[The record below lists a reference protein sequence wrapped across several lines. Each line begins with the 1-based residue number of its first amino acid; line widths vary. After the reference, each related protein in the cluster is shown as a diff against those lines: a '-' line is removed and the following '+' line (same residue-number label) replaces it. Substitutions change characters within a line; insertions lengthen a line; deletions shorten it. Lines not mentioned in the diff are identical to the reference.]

1 MQRREFDALVR
12 KSDMIL
18 VEEITKVR
26 GGLKIILVEVVKRD
40 MLIKKVTKNIKSSF
54 GPKLLIYMEE
64 IESMM
69 LDMLE

>member
-12 KSDMIL
+12 KSDIR

-40 MLIKKVTKNIKSSF
+40 MLIKKVTKNIESPF

-64 IESMM
+64 TESMM

>member
-40 MLIKKVTKNIKSSF
+40 MLIKKVTKNIESPF

-64 IESMM
+64 TESMM

>member
-1 MQRREFDALVR
+1 VQRREFDALVR

-26 GGLKIILVEVVKRD
+26 GGLKIISVEVVKKD
-40 MLIKKVTKNIKSSF
+40 MLIKKVTKNIESPF
-54 GPKLLIYMEE
+54 GPKLLVYMEE
-64 IESMM
+64 TESMM